1 MLGHRDVPADMH
13 EAADLLLNVSEQ
25 APCDDGSGSHVQ
37 ADVPH
42 WTQFHDIYA
51 DMSVDDHVHADTTS
65 QPEPQ
70 CEALGRRMAKR
81 PLEHDM
87 HAAALTQKAYR
98 VSTHGELS

>member
-1 MLGHRDVPADMH
+1 MLGHRDGPVDMH

-25 APCDDGSGSHVQ
+25 APHDD
-37 ADVPH
+37 PH

-51 DMSVDDHVHADTTS
+51 DMNVDDHAHADATS
-65 QPEPQ
+65 QSVLPVAVQE

-87 HAAALTQKAYR
+87 HAAALTQKRPADR
-98 VSTHGELS
+98 ISTHGEFS

>member
-1 MLGHRDVPADMH
+1 
-13 EAADLLLNVSEQ
+13 VSEQ
-25 APCDDGSGSHVQ
+25 APCDGGSGTHVQ

-70 CEALGRRMAKR
+70 VAGQECEALGRRMAKR

-87 HAAALTQKAYR
+87 HAAALTQKRLAYR
-98 VSTHGELS
+98 VSTHGEFS